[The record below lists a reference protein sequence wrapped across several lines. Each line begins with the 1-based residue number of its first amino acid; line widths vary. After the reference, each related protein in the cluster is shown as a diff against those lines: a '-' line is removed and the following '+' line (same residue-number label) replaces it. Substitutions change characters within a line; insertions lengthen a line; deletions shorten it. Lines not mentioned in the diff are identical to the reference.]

1 VSSLLDDTTEW
12 LESVHRYIDELD
24 EALALQQTANRRAAR
39 AREALE
45 ETVAQLYADGAIIG
59 KNAEERSACQRRLT
73 AAERYEISEADAAV
87 QLASDRVE
95 RARSQV
101 TKDRQTRYAL
111 QIRAAAMEA
120 AAPQSVREPLSAAR
134 GLAEEAAGGGA

>member
-1 VSSLLDDTTEW
+1 VSSLLHDTAAW
-12 LESVHRYIDELD
+12 LESVHRHIDELD
-24 EALALQQTANRRAAR
+24 EALALQQIVSRRSAR

-45 ETVAQLYADGAIIG
+45 ETVAQLYAEGAIIG

-73 AAERYEISEADAAV
+73 AAERHEINEADAAV
-87 QLASDRVE
+87 QLASERVE

-111 QIRAAAMEA
+111 QIRAAALTTASPPAM
-120 AAPQSVREPLSAAR
+120 REVLAS
-134 GLAEEAAGGGA
+134 LKTVAEEAAGGGA